1 MISPGQEDA
10 GAFARKCFSQV
21 KGLRN
26 KQAEKTVRVLAHAAV
41 LSGGLRHRSALQLV
55 KLVGVGANQS
65 MVGGLLWQE
74 NRAVPCFMENYE
86 ALISVGLVSSIQGR
100 SSTG

>member
-1 MISPGQEDA
+1 MRRFLA
-10 GAFARKCFSQV
+10 GDRAIEAS
-21 KGLRN
+21 LR
-26 KQAEKTVRVLAHAAV
+26 
-41 LSGGLRHRSALQLV
+41 LV

-100 SSTG
+100 SRYRLKSRSWPSKGKLSIPPNLPGLDKR